1 MNGMLTEILEN
12 RMEGIL
18 GNFVQEVR
26 QFKHY
31 RLLNLDEVHQRGR
44 AFMEAFLRSV
54 QENDL
59 SHFMAFIHKVV
70 GERAAQGYGLEEIL
84 KVFEVLE
91 KNIWNFV
98 IQDCPLPETPKLLKI
113 VNTVISKSK
122 DEIAKIY
129 LGLRVRAESKLQAA
143 YKKLKNTQAQ
153 LIHSEKMASLGQ
165 LVAGVAHEIN
175 NPINFIYSNM
185 DHLQEYIA
193 KIKRV
198 MVAYSQIGVSNGS
211 KHSIPQ
217 ELEAARAVGEEVELD
232 FILEDLDKL
241 IQAFS
246 DGAERTKKIVLNL
259 RSFSRVDQE
268 EFGEVNIH
276 ECIESTL
283 NLLTHLYRHRI
294 ELHKN
299 YGNLPW
305 IRGYAGHL
313 NQVFMN
319 LLTNAGQAI
328 SGQGDVWITTMRQGE
343 KVTVTIRD
351 NGRGIPK
358 KDLSRIFDPFFT
370 TKGVG
375 EGTGLGLS
383 ITYSI
388 IEKHRGKIWVD
399 SQVGVGTMF
408 TIELPI
414 SVEKEKRLEAMRA

>member
-1 MNGMLTEILEN
+1 MNGTLAGILEARMGGILEN
-12 RMEGIL
+12 
-18 GNFVQEVR
+18 FVREAR
-26 QFKHY
+26 QLKHY
-31 RLLNLDEVHQRGR
+31 RLLNLDEVHQRGK

-59 SHFMAFIHKVV
+59 CHFMTFIHKVV

-91 KNIWNFV
+91 ESIWNFV

-113 VNTVISKSK
+113 VNTNFSKSK

-129 LGLRVRAESKLQAA
+129 LGLRVRAESKLQSA

-165 LVAGVAHEIN
+165 LVAGVAHELN

-193 KIKRV
+193 KIKGV
-198 MVAYSQIGVSNGS
+198 LAAYSQVSSSNPPLCG
-211 KHSIPQ
+211 
-217 ELEAARAVGEEVELD
+217 ELEAARAMEREVELE

-241 IQAFS
+241 IKAFN
-246 DGAERTKKIVLNL
+246 DGAERTKRIVLNL
-259 RSFSRVDQE
+259 KSFSRVDE
-268 EFGEVNIH
+268 GAFGEVDIH
-276 ECIESTL
+276 ECIENTL
-283 NLLTHLYRHRI
+283 SLLTHLYRHRI
-294 ELHKN
+294 EIHRS

-305 IRGYAGHL
+305 IQGYAGHL

-319 LLTNAGQAI
+319 LLSNAGQAI
-328 SGQGDVWITTMRQGE
+328 DGPGEVWITTMRQGE
-343 KVTVTIRD
+343 KVTVSIRD
-351 NGRGIPK
+351 SGRGIPK
-358 KDLSRIFDPFFT
+358 KDLNRVFDPFFT

-388 IEKHRGKIWVD
+388 IEKHRGRIWVE
-399 SQVGVGTMF
+399 SQVGVGTTF

-414 SVEKEKRLEAMRA
+414 SAEKEKRLEGMRA